1 MSHEQLVHDKINLF
15 RLVRRLDKSISG
27 EHWDAQDASE
37 SSYIHWVRTEGML
50 QKLKYA
56 QGLLKN
62 VQSDADEV
70 NYGNLR
76 ATLER
81 LEATVKEAN
90 ERLKPEPTKP
100 PLMLP
105 RMPQPIFVEPANP
118 TPAEVVELEPET
130 TPPLTEE
137 AEPAADSLKDLLLSP
152 SDTSSPAAAESKG
165 VSSSTRRALQSSSAV
180 HDELSSQLAQMATQL
195 KRNALHFS
203 DSLVKDQTV
212 VEQAQQKL
220 EQNYGFMQKER
231 TRLRDHSG
239 KSSSTTWLT
248 VASLAIVGVSFII
261 MFFIIR
267 LT

>member
-15 RLVRRLDKSISG
+15 RLVRRLDKSISD
-27 EHWDAQDASE
+27 EHWDAQHPSGN
-37 SSYIHWVRTEGML
+37 SYIHWVRTEGTL

-56 QGLLKN
+56 RSLLKN
-62 VQSDADEV
+62 VQLDDDDEV
-70 NYGNLR
+70 KYDNLR

-81 LEATVKEAN
+81 LEAITKEAN
-90 ERLKPEPTKP
+90 ERLKPELAKP

-105 RMPQPIFVEPANP
+105 KMPQPVVVEPAP
-118 TPAEVVELEPET
+118 SEAIELGSEV
-130 TPPLTEE
+130 TPPPTKE
-137 AEPAADSLKDLLLSP
+137 ADPAPDSLKDLLLSP
-152 SDTSSPAAAESKG
+152 ADTSPPAAAESNP

-180 HDELSSQLAQMATQL
+180 HDELSSQLAVMATQL
-195 KRNALHFS
+195 KRNALHFA
-203 DSLVKDQTV
+203 DSLVKDQAV

-220 EQNYGFMQKER
+220 EQNHGFMQKER

-239 KSSSTTWLT
+239 KSRSTTWLT
-248 VASLAIVGVSFII
+248 VASLVIVGVSFII